1 MQGCARERH
10 AARRGKVMP
19 LTIYHVAG
27 TRSMRVIWLC
37 LELDI
42 PLNIEVIDFSQEYRN
57 TDFWRALS
65 PTGKVPVLRDGE
77 FTMFESGA
85 MVQYLLDAYGDGRLQ
100 PPAGTREA
108 AIFQQWSWF
117 AEATLAR
124 PLGDIAQH
132 SVIRPEADRIPGVVE
147 DAKVRALTA
156 LSAVEKGLEKGSYL
170 VGDAFSAAD
179 INMGYSLMLAE
190 RFDLFNQDLAR
201 TRLYFER
208 LKERPFYQQAVR

>member
-1 MQGCARERH
+1 
-10 AARRGKVMP
+10 MP

-42 PLNIEVIDFSQEYRN
+42 PLEVEVIDFSPAYRN
-57 TDFWRALS
+57 TASWRALS

-100 PPAGTREA
+100 PRPGTKA
-108 AIFQQWSWF
+108 AALFQQWSWF

-132 SVIRPEADRIPGVVE
+132 SVIRPEAERIPGVVE

-156 LSAVEKGLEKGSYL
+156 LGAVEKGLENCTYL
-170 VGDAFSAAD
+170 MGEAFSAAD

-190 RFDLFNQDLAR
+190 RFGLLHEDLMQ
-201 TRLYFER
+201 TRAYFSR
-208 LKERPFYQQAVR
+208 LKDRPFYQEAIC

>member
-1 MQGCARERH
+1 
-10 AARRGKVMP
+10 MP

-42 PLNIEVIDFSQEYRN
+42 PLEVEVIDFSPAYRN
-57 TDFWRALS
+57 TASWRALS

-85 MVQYLLDAYGDGRLQ
+85 MVQYLLDAYGEGRLQ
-100 PPAGTREA
+100 PRPGTKA
-108 AIFQQWSWF
+108 AALFQQWSWF

-124 PLGDIAQH
+124 PLGAIAQH
-132 SVIRPEADRIPGVVE
+132 SVIRPEAERIPGVVE

-156 LSAVEKGLEKGSYL
+156 LGAVEKGLENCTYL
-170 VGDAFSAAD
+170 MGEAFSAAD

-190 RFDLFNQDLAR
+190 RFGLLHEDLMQ
-201 TRLYFER
+201 TRAYFSR
-208 LKERPFYQQAVR
+208 LKDRPFYQEAIC

>member
-1 MQGCARERH
+1 
-10 AARRGKVMP
+10 MP

-42 PLNIEVIDFSQEYRN
+42 PLEIEVIDFSPAYRN
-57 TDFWRALS
+57 TASWRALS

-100 PPAGTREA
+100 PRPGTKA
-108 AIFQQWSWF
+108 AALFQQWSWF

-132 SVIRPEADRIPGVVE
+132 SVIRPEAERIPGVVE

-156 LSAVEKGLEKGSYL
+156 LGAVEKGLENCTYL
-170 VGDAFSAAD
+170 MGEAFSAAD

-190 RFDLFNQDLAR
+190 RFGLLHEDLMQ
-201 TRLYFER
+201 TRAYFSR
-208 LKERPFYQQAVR
+208 LKDRPFYQEAIC

>member
-1 MQGCARERH
+1 
-10 AARRGKVMP
+10 MP

-42 PLNIEVIDFSQEYRN
+42 PLEVEVIDFSPAYRN
-57 TDFWRALS
+57 TASWRALS

-100 PPAGTREA
+100 PRPGTKA
-108 AIFQQWSWF
+108 AALFQQWSWF

-132 SVIRPEADRIPGVVE
+132 SVIRPEAERIPGVVE
-147 DAKVRALTA
+147 DAKIRALTA
-156 LSAVEKGLEKGSYL
+156 LGAVEKGLENCTYL
-170 VGDAFSAAD
+170 MGEAFSAAD

-190 RFDLFNQDLAR
+190 RFGLLHEDLMQ
-201 TRLYFER
+201 TRAYFSR
-208 LKERPFYQQAVR
+208 LKDRPFYQEAIC

>member
-1 MQGCARERH
+1 
-10 AARRGKVMP
+10 MP

-42 PLNIEVIDFSQEYRN
+42 PLEVEVIDFSPAYRN
-57 TDFWRALS
+57 TASWRALS

-100 PPAGTREA
+100 PRPGTRA
-108 AIFQQWSWF
+108 AALFQQWSWF

-132 SVIRPEADRIPGVVE
+132 SVIRPEAERIAGVVE

-156 LSAVEKGLEKGSYL
+156 LGAVEKGLENRSYL
-170 VGDAFSAAD
+170 MGETFSAAD

-190 RFDLFNQDLAR
+190 RFGLLTEDLPR
-201 TRLYFER
+201 TRTYFSR
-208 LKERPFYQQAVR
+208 LKERAFYQEAIR

>member
-1 MQGCARERH
+1 
-10 AARRGKVMP
+10 MP

-27 TRSMRVIWLC
+27 TRSMRGIWLC

-42 PLNIEVIDFSQEYRN
+42 PLEVEVIDFSPAYRN
-57 TDFWRALS
+57 TASWRALS

-100 PPAGTREA
+100 PRPGTKA
-108 AIFQQWSWF
+108 AALFQQWSWF

-132 SVIRPEADRIPGVVE
+132 SVIRPEAERIPGVVE

-156 LSAVEKGLEKGSYL
+156 LGAVEKGLENCTYL
-170 VGDAFSAAD
+170 MGEAFSAAD

-190 RFDLFNQDLAR
+190 RFGLLHEDLMQ
-201 TRLYFER
+201 TRAYFSR
-208 LKERPFYQQAVR
+208 LKDRPFYQEAIC

>member
-1 MQGCARERH
+1 
-10 AARRGKVMP
+10 MP

-42 PLNIEVIDFSQEYRN
+42 PLEVEVIDFSPAYRN
-57 TDFWRALS
+57 TASWRALS

-100 PPAGTREA
+100 PRPGTKA
-108 AIFQQWSWF
+108 AALFQQWSWF

-132 SVIRPEADRIPGVVE
+132 SVIRPEAERIPGVVE

-156 LSAVEKGLEKGSYL
+156 LGAVEKGLENCTYIMGE
-170 VGDAFSAAD
+170 AFSAAD

-190 RFDLFNQDLAR
+190 RFGLLHEDLMQ
-201 TRLYFER
+201 TRAYFSR
-208 LKERPFYQQAVR
+208 LKDRPFYQEAIC

>member
-1 MQGCARERH
+1 
-10 AARRGKVMP
+10 MP

-42 PLNIEVIDFSQEYRN
+42 PLEVEVIDFSPEYRN
-57 TDFWRALS
+57 TAAWRALS

-100 PPAGTREA
+100 PRPGTRA
-108 AIFQQWSWF
+108 AALFQQWSWF

-132 SVIRPEADRIPGVVE
+132 SVIRPEAERIAGVVE

-156 LSAVEKGLEKGSYL
+156 LGAVEKGLENRSYL
-170 VGDAFSAAD
+170 MGETFSAAD

-190 RFDLFNQDLAR
+190 RFGLLTEDLPR
-201 TRLYFER
+201 TRTYFSR
-208 LKERPFYQQAVR
+208 LKERAFYQEAIR

>member
-1 MQGCARERH
+1 
-10 AARRGKVMP
+10 MP

-42 PLNIEVIDFSQEYRN
+42 PLEVEVIDFSPAYRN
-57 TDFWRALS
+57 TASWRALS
-65 PTGKVPVLRDGE
+65 PTRKVPVLRDGE

-100 PPAGTREA
+100 PRPGTKA
-108 AIFQQWSWF
+108 AALFQQWSWF

-132 SVIRPEADRIPGVVE
+132 SVIRPEAERIPGVVE

-156 LSAVEKGLEKGSYL
+156 LGAVEKGLENCTYL
-170 VGDAFSAAD
+170 MGEAFSAAD

-190 RFDLFNQDLAR
+190 RFGLLHEDLMQ
-201 TRLYFER
+201 TRAYFSR
-208 LKERPFYQQAVR
+208 LKDRPFYQEAIC

>member
-1 MQGCARERH
+1 
-10 AARRGKVMP
+10 MP

-42 PLNIEVIDFSQEYRN
+42 PLEVEVIDFSPAYRN
-57 TDFWRALS
+57 TASWRALS

-100 PPAGTREA
+100 PRPGTKA
-108 AIFQQWSWF
+108 AALFQQWSWF

-132 SVIRPEADRIPGVVE
+132 SVIRPEAERIPGVVE

-156 LSAVEKGLEKGSYL
+156 LGAVEKGLENCTYL
-170 VGDAFSAAD
+170 MGEAFSAAD

-190 RFDLFNQDLAR
+190 RFGLLHEDLMQ
-201 TRLYFER
+201 TRAYFSR
-208 LKERPFYQQAVR
+208 LKDRPFYHRAIC

>member
-1 MQGCARERH
+1 
-10 AARRGKVMP
+10 MP

-42 PLNIEVIDFSQEYRN
+42 PLEVEVIDFSPAYRN
-57 TDFWRALS
+57 TASWRALS

-100 PPAGTREA
+100 PRPGTKA
-108 AIFQQWSWF
+108 AALFQQWSWF

-132 SVIRPEADRIPGVVE
+132 SVIRPEAERIPGVVE

-156 LSAVEKGLEKGSYL
+156 LGAVEKGIENCTYL
-170 VGDAFSAAD
+170 MGEAFSAAD

-190 RFDLFNQDLAR
+190 RFGLLHEDLMQ
-201 TRLYFER
+201 TRAYFSR
-208 LKERPFYQQAVR
+208 LKDRPFYQEAIC

>member
-1 MQGCARERH
+1 
-10 AARRGKVMP
+10 MP

-42 PLNIEVIDFSQEYRN
+42 PLEVEVIDFSPAYRN
-57 TDFWRALS
+57 TASWRALS

-100 PPAGTREA
+100 PRPGTKA
-108 AIFQQWSWF
+108 AALFQQWSWF

-132 SVIRPEADRIPGVVE
+132 SVIRPEAERIPGVVE

-156 LSAVEKGLEKGSYL
+156 LGAVEKGLENCTYL
-170 VGDAFSAAD
+170 MGEAFSAAD

-190 RFDLFNQDLAR
+190 RFGLLHEDLME
-201 TRLYFER
+201 TRAYFSR
-208 LKERPFYQQAVR
+208 LKDRPFYQEAIC

>member
-1 MQGCARERH
+1 
-10 AARRGKVMP
+10 MP

-42 PLNIEVIDFSQEYRN
+42 PLDVEVIDFSPAYRN
-57 TDFWRALS
+57 TASWRALS

-100 PPAGTREA
+100 PRPGTKA
-108 AIFQQWSWF
+108 AALFQQWSWF

-132 SVIRPEADRIPGVVE
+132 SVIRPEAERIPGVVE

-156 LSAVEKGLEKGSYL
+156 LGAVEKGLENCTYL
-170 VGDAFSAAD
+170 MGEAFSAAD

-190 RFDLFNQDLAR
+190 RFGLLHEDLMQ
-201 TRLYFER
+201 TRAYFSR
-208 LKERPFYQQAVR
+208 LKDRPFYQEAIC

>member
-1 MQGCARERH
+1 
-10 AARRGKVMP
+10 MP
-19 LTIYHVAG
+19 I
-27 TRSMRVIWLC
+27 
-37 LELDI
+37 
-42 PLNIEVIDFSQEYRN
+42 NITFCIEVEVIDFSPAYRN
-57 TDFWRALS
+57 TASWRALS

-100 PPAGTREA
+100 PRPGTKA
-108 AIFQQWSWF
+108 AALFQQWSWF

-132 SVIRPEADRIPGVVE
+132 SVIRPEAERIPGVVE

-156 LSAVEKGLEKGSYL
+156 LGAVEKGLENCTYL
-170 VGDAFSAAD
+170 MGEAFSAAD

-190 RFDLFNQDLAR
+190 RFGLLHEDLME
-201 TRLYFER
+201 TRAYFSR
-208 LKERPFYQQAVR
+208 LKDRPFYQEAIC

>member
-1 MQGCARERH
+1 
-10 AARRGKVMP
+10 MP

-42 PLNIEVIDFSQEYRN
+42 PLEVEVIDFSPAYRN
-57 TDFWRALS
+57 TASWRALS

-85 MVQYLLDAYGDGRLQ
+85 MVQYLLDAYGEGRLQ
-100 PPAGTREA
+100 PRPGTKA
-108 AIFQQWSWF
+108 AALFQQWSWF

-132 SVIRPEADRIPGVVE
+132 SVIRPEAERIPGVVE

-156 LSAVEKGLEKGSYL
+156 LGAVEKGLENCTYL
-170 VGDAFSAAD
+170 MGEAFSAAD

-190 RFDLFNQDLAR
+190 RFGLLHEDLMQ
-201 TRLYFER
+201 TRAYFSR
-208 LKERPFYQQAVR
+208 LKDRPFYQEAIC

>member
-1 MQGCARERH
+1 
-10 AARRGKVMP
+10 MP

-42 PLNIEVIDFSQEYRN
+42 PLEVEVIDFSPAYRN
-57 TDFWRALS
+57 TASWRALS

-85 MVQYLLDAYGDGRLQ
+85 MDQYFLDAYGDGRLQ
-100 PPAGTREA
+100 PRPGTKA
-108 AIFQQWSWF
+108 AALFQQWSWF

-132 SVIRPEADRIPGVVE
+132 SVIRPEAERIPGVVE

-156 LSAVEKGLEKGSYL
+156 LGAVEKGLENCTYL
-170 VGDAFSAAD
+170 MGEAFSAAD

-190 RFDLFNQDLAR
+190 RFGLLHEDLMQ
-201 TRLYFER
+201 TRAYFSR
-208 LKERPFYQQAVR
+208 LKDRPFYQEAIC

>member
-1 MQGCARERH
+1 
-10 AARRGKVMP
+10 MP

-42 PLNIEVIDFSQEYRN
+42 PLEVEVIDFSPAYRN
-57 TDFWRALS
+57 TASWRALS

-100 PPAGTREA
+100 PRPGTKA
-108 AIFQQWSWF
+108 AALFQQWSWF

-132 SVIRPEADRIPGVVE
+132 SVIRPEAERIPGVVE

-156 LSAVEKGLEKGSYL
+156 LGAVEKGLENCTYL
-170 VGDAFSAAD
+170 MGEAFSAAD

-190 RFDLFNQDLAR
+190 RFGLLHEDLMQ
-201 TRLYFER
+201 TRAYFSR
-208 LKERPFYQQAVR
+208 LKDRPFYQAAIC